1 MWLLVVAPVGLGLLG
16 FIEPCTL
23 GSSLV
28 WLKYLEGTSAVMQRV
43 QTVIFASTRAIM
55 IGTLGAV
62 AAAIGARFL
71 TYQRGFWIALGGVYI
86 VIGILYFLRLEW
98 ILARP
103 VGPSVTRMR
112 TRGAMALGVVFGLNI
127 PACAAPLLAALIAA
141 SAGVANVGRGFVM
154 MAIFGL
160 ALSLPLVLAVFWRG
174 ARAQIERLGVI
185 SRRVPLWTG
194 LVFVLVGVLS
204 VYSALTA

>member
-1 MWLLVVAPVGLGLLG
+1 
-16 FIEPCTL
+16 
-23 GSSLV
+23 
-28 WLKYLEGTSAVMQRV
+28 MQRV
-43 QTVIFASTRAIM
+43 QTVIFAATRAIA

-62 AAAIGARFL
+62 AAAIGTRFL

-86 VIGILYFLRLEW
+86 VIGILYFVRMEW

-103 VGPSVTRMR
+103 VGPSVSRMR
-112 TRGAMALGVVFGLNI
+112 TRGAMALGIVFGLNI

-154 MAIFGL
+154 MAIFWL

-174 ARAQIERLGVI
+174 ARAQIERLGAM

-194 LVFVLVGVLS
+194 VVFVVLGGLS
-204 VYSALTA
+204 IYFALIFENTSR